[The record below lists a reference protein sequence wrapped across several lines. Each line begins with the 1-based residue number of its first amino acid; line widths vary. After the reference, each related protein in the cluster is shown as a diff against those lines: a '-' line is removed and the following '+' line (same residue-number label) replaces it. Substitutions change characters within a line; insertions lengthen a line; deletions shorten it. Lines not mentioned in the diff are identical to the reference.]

1 MRRSTWTIWQCGHAI
16 DVPVHPGEIHGQ
28 DSHLHKQAQ
37 EEFSLS
43 DALLIAPAT
52 VTVNGDAGTVWRDK
66 ANSINTFSGQFLHVK
81 PGKNLFYYTGDAGTI
96 EISFTNRW
104 FV

>member
-1 MRRSTWTIWQCGHAI
+1 
-16 DVPVHPGEIHGQ
+16 
-28 DSHLHKQAQ
+28 
-37 EEFSLS
+37 
-43 DALLIAPAT
+43 
-52 VTVNGDAGTVWRDK
+52 VWRDK